1 MLMNGIEAMIRQMKF
16 IENMRD
22 MVMQIWTL
30 RIEEAMVVS
39 RMMTQPLTH
48 LQNQRKRRKW
58 T

>member
-1 MLMNGIEAMIRQMKF
+1 MLMNGTEAMNMQMKV
-16 IENMRD
+16 IENMKD

-30 RIEEAMVVS
+30 RIEEAMAVL
-39 RMMTQPLTH
+39 RMMTPPLTH

>member
-1 MLMNGIEAMIRQMKF
+1 MNGTEAMNMQMKF
-16 IENMRD
+16 IENMKD

-30 RIEEAMVVS
+30 RIEEAMVVL
-39 RMMTQPLTH
+39 RMMTPPLTH

>member
-1 MLMNGIEAMIRQMKF
+1 MNGIEAMIMQMKF

-22 MVMQIWTL
+22 MVMQTWTL
-30 RIEEAMVVS
+30 RIEEAMVVL